1 MSLQKIALQFLHYT
15 ESVNGFKF
23 QLKYALDFDRFDNFM
38 KANLSKFSKH
48 ITETINFRE
57 NIFRTWLCL

>member
-15 ESVNGFKF
+15 ELVNGFQF

-38 KANLSKFSKH
+38 KANLSSWKPKRK
-48 ITETINFRE
+48 NFE
-57 NIFRTWLCL
+57 NTLQKR

>member
-15 ESVNGFKF
+15 ELVNGFKF

-38 KANLSKFSKH
+38 KANLSS
-48 ITETINFRE
+48 
-57 NIFRTWLCL
+57 